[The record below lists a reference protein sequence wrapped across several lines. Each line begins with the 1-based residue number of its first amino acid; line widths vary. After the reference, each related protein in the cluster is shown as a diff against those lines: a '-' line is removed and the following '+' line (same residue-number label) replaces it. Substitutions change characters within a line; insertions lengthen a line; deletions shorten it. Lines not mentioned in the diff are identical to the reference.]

1 MHSRRS
7 FNQRA
12 WRYATIAAAAL
23 SACAHPN
30 TEPKPATVKVHTEP
44 ATAPVAAPPITVEA
58 ATGDVSA
65 RPAVSEPLPKLQSSG
80 PALTDAPARR
90 ITSLVAPAGSS
101 IADVAQQIGRA
112 FNLNVSVDPDVRG
125 TIAASLHDVT
135 LDEALREIIRK
146 NGYSY
151 QLQGRTL
158 RISPARLTT
167 RIFTLDYVALSRIGT
182 ANTVIQR
189 RLSST
194 TNSATPTVGTAPGL
208 STSAP
213 GAGLSAIPGGDVIAA
228 TNVSDLWTELR
239 VTLMG
244 LLGRGVSA
252 QQGANPAVATNT
264 PVTTGQNQG
273 GGNNTLGGAFST
285 NWPDGTALTLSPA
298 SGLITVTGTED
309 QLADVDAYITAFKS
323 SVLRQ
328 VLIEAKIVEV
338 QLTKSLQYGID
349 WSVVSKSGNK
359 VFSLSSSPTAVTTT
373 TPGSTTT
380 SSGQTGNIT
389 FSLPGGATQITA
401 VLNALSSQGDVNVL
415 SNARTS
421 ALNNQ
426 RAVFDV
432 TTDEVFFADVRQPLL
447 GPTGG
452 VVGFNDQV
460 SAQTISVGVVLDV
473 LPQISADN
481 VLTMNIRPVV
491 TSLDRVETFT
501 ASDGTTA
508 RFPVVSRREGD
519 TMARVRNGETIVI
532 GGLLQ
537 TQVNHNVSGIP
548 ILRDLPLIGKAFTH
562 VDDEEKR
569 VELVVFLTPTV
580 ITGQPEAGR

>member
-1 MHSRRS
+1 MRSRDLLLH
-7 FNQRA
+7 RA
-12 WRYATIAAAAL
+12 WRQRVFLAAAL
-23 SACAHPN
+23 GACAHPS
-30 TEPKPATVKVHTEP
+30 TAPKPAIVKVYSDPPTSVAATPSVQTPSVP
-44 ATAPVAAPPITVEA
+44 ATSAQAPTADAAVA
-58 ATGDVSA
+58 G
-65 RPAVSEPLPKLQSSG
+65 PLPKLQSSAS
-80 PALTDAPARR
+80 ALTDAPARR
-90 ITSLVAPAGSS
+90 ISSLVAPAGSS
-101 IADVAQQIGRA
+101 IADVAQQMGKA

-135 LDEALREIIRK
+135 LDEALREIVRR
-146 NGYSY
+146 NGYAY

-167 RIFTLDYVALSRIGT
+167 RIFTLDYVALSRFGT

-208 STSAP
+208 TTSAP
-213 GAGLSAIPGGDVIAA
+213 GSGLTGIPGGDVIAA

-244 LLGRGVSA
+244 LLGRGVVA
-252 QQGANPAVATNT
+252 ARAGANAAAPNT

-273 GGNNTLGGAFST
+273 GGNTLGGAFST
-285 NWPDGTALTLSPA
+285 TWADGTSLTLSPA
-298 SGLITVTGTED
+298 SGLITVSATDD
-309 QLADVDAYITAFKS
+309 QLADVEAYINAFKS

-349 WSVVSKSGNK
+349 WSVVTKSGSK
-359 VFSLSSSPTAVTTT
+359 VFTMASSPTT
-373 TPGSTTT
+373 STT
-380 SSGQTGNIT
+380 GQTGNIT
-389 FSLPGGATQITA
+389 FSLPGGATQINA

-447 GPTGG
+447 SPTGG

-460 SAQTISVGVVLDV
+460 TAQTISVGVVLDV
-473 LPQISADN
+473 LPQISSDN

-501 ASDGTTA
+501 AADGTTA
-508 RFPVVSRREGD
+508 RFPVTSRREGD
-519 TMARVRNGETIVI
+519 TMARVRNGETIII

-537 TQVNHNVSGIP
+537 TQRNRTVSGIP
-548 ILRDLPLIGKAFTH
+548 ILRDLPLIGRIFTH
-562 VDDEEKR
+562 IDDEEKR